1 MCAQCEIKAGRS
13 VNMQSTW
20 AAVEALV
27 QSSGVVE
34 SDGPH
39 TDIAP
44 VDMSILTPLSQ
55 GTSLPSDRLS
65 DLRAGAWRRREHHQG
80 RH

>member
-13 VNMQSTW
+13 VNMQLTW
-20 AAVEALV
+20 AAMEASA

-39 TDIAP
+39 TDIPP
-44 VDMSILTPLSQ
+44 VEMSILIGVTELPI
-55 GTSLPSDRLS
+55 SLVM
-65 DLRAGAWRRREHHQG
+65 
-80 RH
+80 